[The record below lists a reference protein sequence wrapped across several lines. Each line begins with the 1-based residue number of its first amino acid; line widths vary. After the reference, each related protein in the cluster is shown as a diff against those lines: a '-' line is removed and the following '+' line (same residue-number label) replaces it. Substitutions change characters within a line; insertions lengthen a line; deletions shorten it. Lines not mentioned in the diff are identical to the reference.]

1 MDRFLLKIKARSLLV
16 QELIR
21 ILQLPGDDEIALH
34 PCMDILKEC
43 QAWPCKALMMAD
55 DSKNEVYKPGSI
67 VTHTAIEICLL
78 FTIKLPE
85 YQCKELI
92 PKG

>member
-1 MDRFLLKIKARSLLV
+1 
-16 QELIR
+16 
-21 ILQLPGDDEIALH
+21 
-34 PCMDILKEC
+34 
-43 QAWPCKALMMAD
+43 MMAD